1 MGDRRRC
8 LSPLTSSTF
17 HCPKP
22 DVNPLSIDSEL
33 WLMAE
38 HRIFE
43 ILCCIQPALA
53 SEKKRDEVISYVSR
67 LIKAHYRSEVFAFG
81 SVPLKTYL
89 PDGDIDLTILSHQ
102 NTEEGMAEGVSD
114 ILQGHEHDPKFD
126 VKNVQYIEAQVK
138 IVKCLVNDISVDIS
152 FNQMAGL
159 SALCFL
165 ERVDQILGNDH
176 ILKRSIILIKA
187 WCFYESRILGAY
199 HGLISTYA
207 LEILV
212 VHIFNLFHSSLSGPL
227 AVLYK
232 FLDYY
237 SSFDWDNHG
246 VCINGVFKISSLP
259 DIVVVP
265 AENGSRLLLGP
276 DFYNYCKETFAIPV
290 KELDSG
296 RHDFVVKHINIVDPL
311 KDSNNLGRSV
321 SRGNLHR
328 IKCALTFGAQK
339 LRGVLNGPGEYI
351 GMGLE
356 KFFANTLGRN
366 GTGQRADANSPVPA
380 FGTGRSDACD
390 LNGDYDRCHS
400 GLLQGQWY
408 HNYRLP
414 DHFHNIPS
422 TLLSPSEI
430 LTKNS
435 QIFSWTGQN
444 GHPQK
449 GTKAFLQRGLPGLC
463 PCPSKR
469 CTTGIDGLGNLR
481 GTGTYIPDMARYK
494 EIWSRTKSLE
504 NQAFLNQGAP
514 CQSPEMT
521 YQVLAQA
528 EANSWIDLRPESFP
542 LLPSINGSSNLF
554 SGNQVHHVGDHGFL
568 HHLTDESSS
577 SSGQTDFRTSSESS
591 SSSSFFPA
599 SDPEASLVGGDQ
611 VDDSLFS
618 SSLAFSMAEHEKLE
632 ELRVA
637 REEEYCQLKEEDFPP
652 LPSYVVEPN
661 SVAREEECQ
670 MKNLDFP
677 PLAGNS
683 LVVPCRVTSE
693 KEYPLENQD
702 LPPLVRVSVV
712 EPCRVTREEEY
723 QLKNDDFPPLV
734 SNCVVKLCKV
744 AREEESLLKEK
755 EFPPLGIAVGLQEKK
770 KNMY

>member
-43 ILCCIQPALA
+43 ILCCIQPASA

-126 VKNVQYIEAQVK
+126 VK

-165 ERVDQILGNDH
+165 ER
-176 ILKRSIILIKA
+176 
-187 WCFYESRILGAY
+187 
-199 HGLISTYA
+199 
-207 LEILV
+207 
-212 VHIFNLFHSSLSGPL
+212 
-227 AVLYK
+227 VLYK

-259 DIVVVP
+259 DIVVVVP

-328 IKCALTFGAQK
+328 IKCALSFGAQK

-430 LTKNS
+430 LSKKS

-494 EIWSRTKSLE
+494 EIWSRMKSLE

-611 VDDSLFS
+611 VDDSHFS
-618 SSLAFSMAEHEKLE
+618 SSLAFSMTEHEKLE

-755 EFPPLGIAVGLQEKK
+755 EFPPLGISVGLQEKK
-770 KNMY
+770 KNLY